1 MVAEPMDAFEP
12 QQLTEDTAGDTAV
25 LNLPPELPGFRH
37 GPDAA
42 PQAKGSQ
49 GAHAVPPGSRLA
61 EAIEAALVPR
71 LVLAH
76 GAPRGPALRTADPV
90 LLAETDGFAAL
101 LIAGDDAG
109 GAMAMLHRLRT
120 AGTSVETLC
129 LDMLA
134 PAARRLGALWEQDD
148 CDFATVTLGLS
159 RLHRALHE
167 LSPDHATATLPPD
180 PRRTAVLAVT
190 PGEQHVFGLA
200 MVGEFLRRA
209 GWDVSDAIGA
219 SQAELKQVMRRGWFA
234 VAALSASREGS
245 LDPLAATIT
254 AIRAASRH
262 RGIAVLVGGNPFTDQ
277 PGNAICVGADA
288 TASDART
295 AVTQAERL
303 LARAEPPRAIR

>member
-12 QQLTEDTAGDTAV
+12 QHVSEDTAGDTAT
-25 LNLPPELPGFRH
+25 LNLPQAEPDFRFGRQAGMQARGF
-37 GPDAA
+37 PAA
-42 PQAKGSQ
+42 RTL
-49 GAHAVPPGSRLA
+49 PPGGRLA

-76 GAPRGPALRTADPV
+76 GVPPGPIVRAGDPALR
-90 LLAETDGFAAL
+90 AEAEGFAAL
-101 LIAGDDAG
+101 LIADDDAC
-109 GAMAMLHRLRT
+109 GAMAMLHRLR
-120 AGTSVETLC
+120 AGGTSVEALC

-134 PAARRLGALWEQDD
+134 PAARRLGAMWEEDD

-167 LSPDHATATLPPD
+167 LSPDHASVALPPD

-190 PGEQHVFGLA
+190 PGEQHVFGLS

-209 GWDVSDAIGA
+209 GWEVSDAIGA
-219 SQAELKQVMRRGWFA
+219 SQAELTQVVRRGWFA
-234 VAALSASREGS
+234 VAALSTSRESG

-262 RGIAVLVGGNPFTDQ
+262 REIAVLVGGHPFADQ
-277 PGNAICVGADA
+277 PGNTLRVGADA
-288 TASDART
+288 TASDARA